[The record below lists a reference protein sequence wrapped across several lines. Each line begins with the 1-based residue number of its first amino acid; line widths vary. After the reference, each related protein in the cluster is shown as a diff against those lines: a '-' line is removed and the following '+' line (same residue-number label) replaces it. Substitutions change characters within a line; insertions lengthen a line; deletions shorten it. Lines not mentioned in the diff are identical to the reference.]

1 MKKFNIKKILIPL
14 DFSET
19 SLLALE
25 HGAHMA
31 SLFKADILLL
41 HVVKPSWTIFSIEN
55 PPLPIDALED
65 QSEYALEKLGELA
78 KQIRDE
84 HVVSV
89 ETLCE
94 TGRVCPVIL
103 SAAKKHKADLIV
115 MGTHGI
121 SGFEERFIGS
131 NAYKVVT
138 DSSCPVMTIQ
148 KHTERKGFRNI
159 VLPIDN
165 SFYTRQKVNHA
176 IEMAEH
182 YGSRIHILGLL
193 NSDDE
198 TEMNKLKIKIEQ
210 VEELFDKR
218 KILYSETIKKGVNY
232 AKLTIEHAEKLG
244 ADLIMIMTEWEE
256 DITGIFIGPF
266 ARQIVNHSK
275 IPVMS
280 IRPVV
285 NSDVYESSLSWGS
298 ALR

>member
-25 HGAHMA
+25 HGAYMA
-31 SLFKADILLL
+31 SLFKADMLLL
-41 HVVKPSWTIFSIEN
+41 NVVKPNWTAFSIEN
-55 PPLPIDALED
+55 SPLPMDALEQ
-65 QSEYALEKLGELA
+65 QSRYALEKLDALA
-78 KQIRDE
+78 KKIHE
-84 HVVSV
+84 EEAINV

-103 SAAKKHKADLIV
+103 SAAKKHNADLIV

-131 NAYKVVT
+131 NAYRVVNE
-138 DSSCPVMTIQ
+138 SPCPVITIQ
-148 KHTERKGFRNI
+148 RHAERKGFKDI

-165 SFYTRQKVNHA
+165 SFYTRQKVQHA
-176 IEMAEH
+176 VQFSLH
-182 YGSRIHILGLL
+182 YGSRIHLLGLS
-193 NSDDE
+193 NTTDE
-198 TEMNKLKIKIEQ
+198 TEMNKLNIKLEQIEE
-210 VEELFDKR
+210 VLDKQR
-218 KILYSETIKKGVNY
+218 ILYSKEIQTGLNY
-232 AKLTIEHAEKLG
+232 AKLTIAYAERIQ

-280 IRPVV
+280 IRPV
-285 NSDVYESSLSWGS
+285 SKSTIIETGAFSWMEQH
-298 ALR
+298 